1 VHIAKHPFNSVSQPL
16 PEPSKSWKEYKRGND
31 FFVQLLSSIS
41 VKLVYLVTKILDLL
55 QMKVQLEEKT
65 KGKDD

>member
-16 PEPSKSWKEYKRGND
+16 PEPSKSWKEYKEAMT
-31 FFVQLLSSIS
+31 FVQLLSSIS